1 MSNTVIT
8 FTEYQPPQTR
18 LAAPIG
24 EDPIIGKL
32 PFPLHAL
39 GTFQQPV
46 QALHEECQAAIEIC
60 FASAFMVLNHAAQ
73 ALTNV
78 KIEKRVVPLS
88 CFFITVAE
96 SGERKTSVESITLQI
111 TQEYQT
117 RLEEKYKQ
125 DLTVY
130 KKDLF
135 FYEAALK
142 KIIASKDSL
151 EEQKQKAQGL
161 KEPFK
166 PKNPVMV
173 TSNPTM
179 QGLMR
184 GFEEGFPSILLT
196 SSEGGQFMGGYAM
209 RQENQLNT
217 LTTLSS
223 FWDGSPI
230 DQMKKEG
237 RLYTLRGRR
246 LALHLGV
253 QPSVF
258 ESFLR
263 GRFVKDQGFL
273 SRCLISVSKSLIDQ
287 RGTTLDILSSTDSYF
302 TLAAYRKIMSLY
314 DKIRIT
320 DDGLTLK
327 TLTVEPEGL
336 KTLKAFYF
344 YGHKRCGQDGT
355 FYDIRG
361 FVSKSI
367 DHVLRIAAT
376 LMMYDTPDKDT
387 IPAQYIHNAIE
398 LVRFYMSEHLSL
410 FSQAA
415 IPQDQNV
422 EKLLAWVRKRF
433 TPQDE
438 IDRVYLLRSG
448 PPKFRSKTMLD
459 PLIGQLEDQGFIQRV
474 APNKWKL
481 APQTKH
487 YQTPK
492 PTEFP
497 PFTGNET
504 KEMKI

>member
-1 MSNTVIT
+1 
-8 FTEYQPPQTR
+8 
-18 LAAPIG
+18 
-24 EDPIIGKL
+24 
-32 PFPLHAL
+32 
-39 GTFQQPV
+39 
-46 QALHEECQAAIEIC
+46 
-60 FASAFMVLNHAAQ
+60 MVLNHAAQ
-73 ALTNV
+73 ALANV
-78 KIEKRVVPLS
+78 KIEKRVSPLS

-111 TQEYQT
+111 TQQYQA
-117 RLEEKYKQ
+117 RLEEKYKE
-125 DLTVY
+125 DLSVY
-130 KKDLF
+130 KKELF

-142 KIIASKDSL
+142 KIVASK
-151 EEQKQKAQGL
+151 EPVEAQKQKARDLQ
-161 KEPFK
+161 EPVK

-184 GFEEGFPSILLT
+184 GFEEGFPSILLA

-217 LTTLSS
+217 LTALSS

-273 SRCLISVSKSLIDQ
+273 SRCLISVSKSLIDK
-287 RGTTLDILSSTDSYF
+287 RATTLDIVSSPESRF
-302 TLAAYRKIMSLY
+302 TLAAYDKIMSLY
-314 DKIRIT
+314 KKIQSSG
-320 DDGLTLK
+320 DNLSLK
-327 TLTVEPEGL
+327 TLTVEQEGL
-336 KTLKAFYF
+336 HILKAFYF

-361 FVSKSI
+361 FISKSV

-376 LMMYDTPDKDT
+376 LMMYDTPEKDT
-387 IPAQYIHNAIE
+387 ISAPYIRCAIE
-398 LVRFYMSEHLSL
+398 IVRFYMSEHLSL
-410 FSQAA
+410 FSQAMT
-415 IPQDQNV
+415 PQDQNA

-433 TPQDE
+433 TPEDE
-438 IDRVYLLRSG
+438 VDRVNLLRSG
-448 PPKFRSKTMLD
+448 PPKLRNKATLD
-459 PLIGQLEDQGFIQRV
+459 PLLAQLEDRGFIQRA
-474 APNKWKL
+474 APNKWRL
-481 APQTKH
+481 SPQVKS
-487 YQTPK
+487 YQDPK
-492 PTEFP
+492 PLEFP
-497 PFTGNET
+497 PFTGRET
-504 KEMKI
+504 QDKV